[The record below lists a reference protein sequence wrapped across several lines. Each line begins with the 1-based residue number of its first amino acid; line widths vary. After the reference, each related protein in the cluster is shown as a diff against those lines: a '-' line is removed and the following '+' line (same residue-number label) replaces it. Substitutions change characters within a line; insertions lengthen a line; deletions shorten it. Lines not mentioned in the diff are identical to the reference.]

1 LTLYV
6 KDLDRA
12 LDRLKRA
19 NVPLLGEPPV
29 DLGGGTHI
37 AVVKDPDGHFIE
49 LIGPRPDRS
58 KAPR

>member
-19 NVPLLGEPPV
+19 KVPLLGETPL

-37 AVVKDPDGHFIE
+37 VVVKDPDGHFIE
-49 LIGPRPDRS
+49 LIGPSPDR
-58 KAPR
+58 PRAAR